1 MAWPVMPDIQTL
13 TREVLQQNLR
23 QLIAVSADV
32 SPWTGSHFL
41 ADLPRK
47 WEMSFMILDPEPV
60 GYVILSEKQPGWLHI
75 HQFMIAAA
83 RRGSG
88 LGRLM
93 MQEAKRRSAGAGQRL
108 SLKVAAADAS
118 AIRFYRREG
127 FQAGEVT
134 GLYLWMRWEAE
145 APVS

>member
-1 MAWPVMPDIQTL
+1 MPDIQTL
-13 TREVLQQNLR
+13 TRDVLRHNLR

-32 SPWTGSHFL
+32 SPWTAAHFL

-60 GYVILSEKQPGWLHI
+60 GYVILSERQPGWLHI

-88 LGRLM
+88 LGHQM
-93 MQEAKRRSAGAGQRL
+93 MLEAKRRSAGTGQRL
-108 SLKVAAADAS
+108 SLKVAAADAN
-118 AIRFYRREG
+118 AIRFYRRED
-127 FQAGEVT
+127 FHAGEVT
-134 GLYLWMRWEAE
+134 GLYLWMRWQAG
-145 APVS
+145 AQVS